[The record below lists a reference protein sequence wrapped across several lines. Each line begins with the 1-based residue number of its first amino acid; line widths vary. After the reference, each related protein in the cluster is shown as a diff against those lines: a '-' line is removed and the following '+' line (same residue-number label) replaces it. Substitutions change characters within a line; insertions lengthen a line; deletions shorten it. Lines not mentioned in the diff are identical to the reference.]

1 MMTDICARR
10 PIGFRGKIPI
20 IKSIWKALLKV
31 WKRSA
36 APPPLPIRTVDDSH
50 LTSTDLYWGQH
61 TVNSTPF
68 KSTAASLSYLE
79 WRFEQYPMFRELMQ
93 LYGEHEDQIILDY
106 GCGPGNDLVGF
117 LVYSKPKKVIGI
129 DVSLKALD
137 LAAGRL
143 ALHNIDPA
151 RIELIR
157 TTDSNTTIPLRGDS
171 VDYIYCGGVLHHTS
185 DPEAILQEFYRVLRP
200 GSQACVMVYNR
211 NSLWLHLYTA
221 YDKMV
226 LKKAFSN
233 LSLAEAFSK
242 NTDGEACPISRC
254 YAPEE
259 FIAICKQAGFR
270 QLEFV
275 GAYLSLRELSL
286 LKDLG
291 RKAIEDNHLGTEH
304 REFLRRIT
312 YDKNGYPMYQGRH
325 AGIGGVYRLF
335 KV

>member
-1 MMTDICARR
+1 MMTDIYA
-10 PIGFRGKIPI
+10 PKAIGFRAKIPI
-20 IKSIWKALLKV
+20 IKSIWKPFLKV

-36 APPPLPIRTVDDSH
+36 TPPLLPIRTVDDSH

-117 LVYSKPKKVIGI
+117 LVYTKAKKVIGI
-129 DVSLKALD
+129 DVSLKALE
-137 LAAGRL
+137 LAARRL

-171 VDYIYCGGVLHHTS
+171 VDYIYSEGVLHHTS

-211 NSLWLHLYTA
+211 HSLWLHLYTA
-221 YDKMV
+221 YDKII
-226 LKKAFSN
+226 LKKAFPN
-233 LSLAEAFSK
+233 LSLEEAFSK

-259 FIAICKQAGFR
+259 FITICKQAGFH
-270 QLEFV
+270 QSEFV
-275 GAYLSLRELSL
+275 GGYLSLRELSL

-291 RKAIEDNHLGTEH
+291 RKAMEDNYLATEH
-304 REFLRRIT
+304 KEFLCTIT
-312 YDKNGYPMYQGRH
+312 YDENGYPMYQGKY

>member
-1 MMTDICARR
+1 MIVDFCAGK
-10 PIGFRGKIPI
+10 PMGFRGEPPI

-31 WKRSA
+31 WKRNA
-36 APPPLPIRTVDDSH
+36 IPLPLPIRTVDDSH

-68 KSTAASLSYLE
+68 KNAAASLSYLK
-79 WRFEQYPMFRELMQ
+79 WRSEQYPMFRELMQ

-117 LVYSKPKKVIGI
+117 LVYSKAKKVIGI
-129 DVSLKALD
+129 DVSLKSLD
-137 LAAGRL
+137 LAAKRL
-143 ALHNIDPA
+143 ALHNIDPV

-157 TTDSNTTIPLRGDS
+157 TTDSRTTIPLSADS

-185 DPEAILQEFYRVLRP
+185 CPEAILQEFYRVLRP
-200 GSQACVMVYNR
+200 FSQACVMIYNR

-221 YDKMV
+221 YDKIV
-226 LKKAFSN
+226 LKKAFPN
-233 LSLAEAFSK
+233 LSLEDAFSK

-259 FIAICKQAGFR
+259 FIAICKQAGFH
-270 QLEFV
+270 QSEFV
-275 GAYLSLRELSL
+275 GGYLSLLELSL

-291 RKAIEDNHLGTEH
+291 RNAMEDDRLATEH

-312 YDKNGYPMYQGRH
+312 YDENGYPMYQGKY

>member
-1 MMTDICARR
+1 MIK
-10 PIGFRGKIPI
+10 PIWNDFLKA
-20 IKSIWKALLKV
+20 WKKGGISL
-31 WKRSA
+31 
-36 APPPLPIRTVDDSH
+36 PLPIKIVDDSQ
-50 LTSTDLYWGQH
+50 LTSADLYWGQH

-79 WRFEQYPMFRELMQ
+79 WRFEEYPMFRDLMQ

-117 LVYSKPKKVIGI
+117 SVYSKAKKVIGI

-143 ALHNIDPA
+143 ALHHIDPA

-157 TTDSNTTIPLRGDS
+157 ITDSNTTIPLLRDS

-185 DPEAILQEFYRVLRP
+185 NPEAILQEFYRVLRQ
-200 GSQACVMVYNR
+200 GSEACVMVYNR

-221 YDKMV
+221 YDKMI
-226 LKKAFSN
+226 LKTAFPG
-233 LSLAEAFSK
+233 LSLTEAFSK

-254 YAPEE
+254 YAPEM
-259 FIAICKQAGFR
+259 FIAMCKQAGFPR
-270 QLEFV
+270 AEFV
-275 GAYLSLRELSL
+275 GGYLSRHELSL

-291 RKAIEDNHLGTEH
+291 RKAIEDHRLGTEH
-304 REFLRRIT
+304 REFLRNIT
-312 YDKNGYPMYQGRH
+312 YDKKGYPMYQGKH
-325 AGIGGVYRLF
+325 AGIGGVYRLY
-335 KV
+335 KI

>member
-1 MMTDICARR
+1 MTDICPSR
-10 PIGFRGKIPI
+10 PIGFRGKISI
-20 IKSIWKALLKV
+20 IKSIWKALLKL
-31 WKRSA
+31 WKRSTILS
-36 APPPLPIRTVDDSH
+36 PLPIRTVDDSH

-79 WRFEQYPMFRELMQ
+79 WRFEEYPMFRELMQ
-93 LYGEHEDQIILDY
+93 LYGGHEDQIILDY

-117 LVYSKPKKVIGI
+117 LVYSKAKKVIGI

-157 TTDSNTTIPLRGDS
+157 TTDSNTTIPVPDDS

-185 DPEAILQEFYRVLRP
+185 DPEAILQEFYRVLRL

-226 LKKAFSN
+226 LKKAFPN
-233 LSLAEAFSK
+233 LSLEEAFSK

-254 YAPEE
+254 YAPEN
-259 FIAICKQAGFR
+259 FIAICKQAGFPR
-270 QLEFV
+270 VEFV
-275 GAYLSLRELSL
+275 GGYLSLRELSL

-291 RKAIEDNHLGTEH
+291 RKAIEDNYLGTEH

-312 YDKNGYPMYQGRH
+312 YDKKGYPMYQRRH